1 VLRAGTRTIPEFSK
15 SRRGGLD
22 RGRGRILRKP
32 IVGEA
37 IPIDVTPLRTVT
49 SFLSKYST
57 NSIDQIPRRHVFS
70 KQDFLRGSSLV
81 SNAQCL
87 IRKLT
92 IAPRVIES
100 TRKMLVVLR
109 CSILGAIIAALMLGA
124 VLCSAQQLTNGT
136 LSVTVNGQDGS
147 YQLGPIGSQP
157 VLHSS
162 VGALVGHT
170 WLRPG
175 SYPSHSV
182 SESPFSDVLGSGKQ
196 LTVTGSGLRG
206 SPDLIYVVQ
215 FYTQNPYGTVQ
226 VRVRNETSKATSVQ
240 AIRSV
245 DATGD
250 SIVTLGS
257 RPSDERILS
266 DSFSEDWPD
275 LVIYDLGD
283 APGGMHRGV
292 GSQLV
297 YNRQTKQ
304 SLFLGALTSDRFL
317 TLLRLKTE
325 GKGAEAKVASY
336 TVESTGTTEIQKD
349 YSQAKSLEPKSLK
362 SDRIELSLP
371 LNPNEEMSSE
381 RLLFAAGSDYLGQL
395 RVYGS
400 AIRLLHHAPVSSEIP
415 IGWWS
420 WTAYYAAINQGET
433 LANADWLS
441 QHLNSLGYNF
451 FQIDEGYQY
460 ARGEYVTANATQFP
474 YGMGFVAH
482 HILRDGLTVGL
493 WTAPFEVSSR
503 AWVYEPHK
511 DWLVHNA
518 EGQPIPLEDVWRQ
531 GVDTLYAL
539 DTTHPGAQ
547 EYLRQTY
554 KTLVREWGVRF
565 IKLDFMDTT
574 AIEGYY
580 YRPNTTALEAQR
592 IGLQVIRDTVGD
604 NVILDKDG
612 SPMLN
617 PVGIVDTGRVSADTG
632 HSFLRSK
639 TAAPGIAA
647 RFYMNGN
654 FFINDPEAFNVT
666 DTYLVEHRN
675 ERFSHSLTTAH
686 TSIALSAVAG
696 GMYEIGDDLLVLNSE
711 KDRLALVENRDLLN
725 MAKAGRAST
734 PVDLM
739 TYEPEDGQPS
749 IFLVRQS
756 LRQSMLTAF
765 NWTDRPRSRSLSLAD
780 LGLPASSTMVATG
793 VMDSNAVALEGGAIR
808 IENQS
813 PESAIVIKL
822 VDTAVA
828 RTAPTVT
835 ARVPSQSK
843 VGETIAFSARADPAG
858 VPALGY
864 HWDFGDGTI
873 SERSNVSHCYT
884 RAADVIVRLT
894 VDGPDDVPYEQ
905 SFSIGV
911 TGELKPTPELRANR
925 RFEQPADK

>member
-1 VLRAGTRTIPEFSK
+1 M
-15 SRRGGLD
+15 
-22 RGRGRILRKP
+22 
-32 IVGEA
+32 
-37 IPIDVTPLRTVT
+37 
-49 SFLSKYST
+49 
-57 NSIDQIPRRHVFS
+57 
-70 KQDFLRGSSLV
+70 
-81 SNAQCL
+81 SNAPCL
-87 IRKLT
+87 IQELA
-92 IAPRVIES
+92 IAIET
-100 TRKMLVVLR
+100 TRKMFTVLQ
-109 CSILGAIIAALMLGA
+109 CSMVGVLIAALTLGA
-124 VLCSAQQLTNGT
+124 VRCPAQQLTNGN
-136 LSVTVNGQDGS
+136 LFVTVNGQDGS
-147 YQLGPIGSQP
+147 YQFGPTGSQSA
-157 VLHSS
+157 LQASIA
-162 VGALVGHT
+162 ALVDHT

-175 SYPSHSV
+175 SYPSRSV
-182 SESPFSDVLGSGKQ
+182 SELPFSDVLGSGRQ
-196 LTVTGSGLRG
+196 LTVTCSGLRG
-206 SPDLIYVVQ
+206 SPDLIYVLQ
-215 FYTQNPYGTVQ
+215 LYTQNPYGTIQ
-226 VRVRNETSKATSVQ
+226 VRVRNGTGKATSVQ

-250 SIVTLGS
+250 SIVNLGGH
-257 RPSDERILS
+257 PSDERILS

-275 LVIYDLGD
+275 LVIYDLGGTPD
-283 APGGMHRGV
+283 GMHRGV
-292 GSQLV
+292 GSQLI

-317 TLLRLKTE
+317 TLLRLKAD
-325 GKGAEAKVASY
+325 GKGTDAKIASY
-336 TVESTGTTEIQKD
+336 NVESTGTTEIQKAL
-349 YSQAKSLEPKSLK
+349 SEAQTLEPKHLK

-371 LNPNEEMSSE
+371 LNPGDEMSSE
-381 RLLFAAGSDYLGQL
+381 RVMFAAGSDYLAQL
-395 RVYGS
+395 RAYGS
-400 AIRLLHHAPVSSEIP
+400 AIRRLHHARVSSQIP
-415 IGWWS
+415 VGWWS
-420 WTAYYAAINQGET
+420 WTAYYAAINEGET

-474 YGMGFVAH
+474 DGMRVVAH

-503 AWVYEPHK
+503 AWVYEHHK

-574 AIEGYY
+574 AIEGFY

-604 NVILDKDG
+604 EVLLDKDG

-632 HSFLRSK
+632 HSFQRSK

-654 FFINDPEAFNVT
+654 FFIDDPDAFNIT
-666 DTYLVEHRN
+666 DTYLVEHSR
-675 ERFSHSLTTAH
+675 ERSSHALATAQ
-686 TSIALSAVAG
+686 TSIALSAIAG
-696 GMYEIGDDLLVLNSE
+696 GMYEIGDDLLVLSGE
-711 KDRLALVENRDLLN
+711 KDRLSLAENRDLLN

-749 IFLVRQS
+749 IFL
-756 LRQSMLTAF
+756 LRQSPRQSILTVF
-765 NWTDRPRSRSLSLAD
+765 NWTDQPRLHLLSLKD
-780 LGLPASSTMVATG
+780 LGLPVSSTMVATA
-793 VMDSNAVALEGGAIR
+793 VMDSSSTFALEGDAIR
-808 IENQS
+808 LENQS
-813 PESAIVIKL
+813 PQSAVVIKL
-822 VDTAVA
+822 VDTAIA
-828 RTAPTVT
+828 KAAPSVT

-843 VGETIAFSARADPAG
+843 VGETIAFTAQADPDG

-864 HWDFGDGTI
+864 HWDFGDGTV
-873 SERSNVSHCYT
+873 SEGSNVSHCYT
-884 RAADVIVRLT
+884 RAADFMVRLT
-894 VDGPDDVPYEQ
+894 VDGPDDVSYEQ

>member
-1 VLRAGTRTIPEFSK
+1 M
-15 SRRGGLD
+15 
-22 RGRGRILRKP
+22 
-32 IVGEA
+32 
-37 IPIDVTPLRTVT
+37 
-49 SFLSKYST
+49 
-57 NSIDQIPRRHVFS
+57 
-70 KQDFLRGSSLV
+70 
-81 SNAQCL
+81 SNAPCL
-87 IRKLT
+87 IQKLT
-92 IAPRVIES
+92 IAIET
-100 TRKMLVVLR
+100 TRKMLTVLQ
-109 CSILGAIIAALMLGA
+109 CSMVGVIIAALTLGE
-124 VLCSAQQLTNGT
+124 VPCSAQELTNGN
-136 LSVTVNGQDGS
+136 LFVSVNRQDGS
-147 YQLGPIGSQP
+147 YQFGPAGSQAA
-157 VLHSS
+157 LQAST
-162 VGALVGHT
+162 GALVDHT

-182 SESPFSDVLGSGKQ
+182 SESPFSDALGSGRQ
-196 LTVTGSGLRG
+196 LTVTCSGLQG
-206 SPDLIYVVQ
+206 SPDLIYVLQ
-215 FYTQNPYGTVQ
+215 LYSQNPYGTIQ
-226 VRVRNETSKATSVQ
+226 VRVRNGTGKATSVQ

-250 SIVTLGS
+250 SIVNLGGH
-257 RPSDERILS
+257 PSDERILS

-275 LVIYDLGD
+275 LVIYDLGGTPD
-283 APGGMHRGV
+283 GMHRGV
-292 GSQLV
+292 GSQLI

-317 TLLRLKTE
+317 TILRLNAE
-325 GKGAEAKVASY
+325 GKGADAQVASY
-336 TVESTGTTEIQKD
+336 NVESTGTTEIQKAL
-349 YSQAKSLEPKSLK
+349 SEAKTLAPKHLT

-371 LNPNEEMSSE
+371 LKPGDEMSSE
-381 RLLFAAGSDYLGQL
+381 RVMFAAGPDYLGQL
-395 RVYGS
+395 RSYGS
-400 AIRLLHHAPVSSEIP
+400 AIRRLHHARVSGRIP

-420 WTAYYAAINQGET
+420 WTAYYAAINEGET

-460 ARGEYVTANATQFP
+460 ARGEFATANATQFP
-474 YGMGFVAH
+474 DGMRFVAH
-482 HILRDGLTVGL
+482 YILKDGLTVGL

-503 AWVYEPHK
+503 AWVYEHHK

-518 EGQPIPLEDVWRQ
+518 KGQPIPLQDVWRQ

-592 IGLQVIRDTVGD
+592 MGLQVIRDMVGD
-604 NVILDKDG
+604 EVILDKDG

-632 HSFLRSK
+632 HTFLRSK

-654 FFINDPEAFNVT
+654 FFINDPDAFNIT
-666 DTYLVEHRN
+666 DTYMVEHSR
-675 ERFSHSLTTAH
+675 ESSAHSLAAAQA
-686 TSIALSAVAG
+686 SIALSAIAG
-696 GMYEIGDDLLVLNSE
+696 GNYEIGDDLLVLGSE
-711 KDRLALVENRDLLN
+711 KDRLALVENQDLLN

-749 IFLVRQS
+749 IFL
-756 LRQSMLTAF
+756 LRQSPRQSILTVF
-765 NWTDRPRSRSLSLAD
+765 NWTDGPRSHSLSLAD
-780 LGLPASSTMVATG
+780 LGIPVSSTMVATA
-793 VMDSNAVALEGGAIR
+793 VMDSSSTFTLEGGAIR
-808 IENQS
+808 LENQ
-813 PESAIVIKL
+813 PPQSAVVIKL

-828 RTAPTVT
+828 KAAPTVT
-835 ARVPSQSK
+835 AQVPSQSK
-843 VGETIAFSARADPAG
+843 AGETIAFSAQADPDG

-873 SERSNVSHCYT
+873 SEGAKVSHCYT
-884 RAADVIVRLT
+884 RATDFTVRLT
-894 VDGPDDVPYEQ
+894 VDGPDGVPHEQ

-911 TGELKPTPELRANR
+911 TGELKPTPQLRANR

>member
-1 VLRAGTRTIPEFSK
+1 MV
-15 SRRGGLD
+15 D
-22 RGRGRILRKP
+22 
-32 IVGEA
+32 
-37 IPIDVTPLRTVT
+37 
-49 SFLSKYST
+49 
-57 NSIDQIPRRHVFS
+57 
-70 KQDFLRGSSLV
+70 
-81 SNAQCL
+81 
-87 IRKLT
+87 
-92 IAPRVIES
+92 
-100 TRKMLVVLR
+100 
-109 CSILGAIIAALMLGA
+109 
-124 VLCSAQQLTNGT
+124 
-136 LSVTVNGQDGS
+136 
-147 YQLGPIGSQP
+147 
-157 VLHSS
+157 
-162 VGALVGHT
+162 HT
-170 WLRPG
+170 WLRSG

-182 SESPFSDVLGSGKQ
+182 SESPFSDALGSGRQ
-196 LTVTGSGLRG
+196 LTVTCSGLSG
-206 SPDLIYVVQ
+206 SPDLIYVLQ
-215 FYTQNPYGTVQ
+215 LYTQNPYGTIQ
-226 VRVRNETSKATSVQ
+226 VRVRNGTGKATSVQ

-245 DATGD
+245 EATGD
-250 SIVTLGS
+250 SIVSLGG

-275 LVIYDLGD
+275 LVIYDLGG
-283 APGGMHRGV
+283 APDGMHRGV
-292 GSQLV
+292 GSQLI

-317 TLLRLKTE
+317 TILRLKAE
-325 GKGAEAKVASY
+325 GKGADAKVASY
-336 TVESTGTTEIQKD
+336 NVESTGTTEIQKAL
-349 YSQAKSLEPKSLK
+349 SRAETLEPKHLK

-371 LNPNEEMSSE
+371 LNPGEEMSSE
-381 RLLFAAGSDYLGQL
+381 RVMFAAGPDYLGQL
-395 RVYGS
+395 RAYGS
-400 AIRLLHHAPVSSEIP
+400 AIRRLHHARVSSQIP

-420 WTAYYAAINQGET
+420 WTAYYAAINEGET

-474 YGMGFVAH
+474 DGMRSVAH

-503 AWVYEPHK
+503 AWVYEHHK

-518 EGQPIPLEDVWRQ
+518 KGEPIPLEDVWRQ

-580 YRPNTTALEAQR
+580 HRPNTTALEAQR

-604 NVILDKDG
+604 DVILDKDG

-632 HSFLRSK
+632 HTFLRSK

-654 FFINDPEAFNVT
+654 FFIDDPDAFNIT
-666 DTYLVEHRN
+666 DTYMVEHSR
-675 ERFSHSLTTAH
+675 ERSAHSLEAAQA
-686 TSIALSAVAG
+686 SIALSAIAG
-696 GMYEIGDDLLVLNSE
+696 GNYEIGDDLLVLGSE

-749 IFLVRQS
+749 IFL
-756 LRQSMLTAF
+756 LRQSPRQSILTVF
-765 NWTDRPRSRSLSLAD
+765 NWTDGPRSHSLRLTD
-780 LGLPASSTMVATG
+780 LGVPVSSTLVATA
-793 VMDSNAVALEGGAIR
+793 VMDSSSTFALEGGAVR
-808 IENQS
+808 LQNQPPQS
-813 PESAIVIKL
+813 VVVIKL

-828 RTAPTVT
+828 KAAPTVT

-843 VGETIAFSARADPAG
+843 AGETIAFSAQADPDG

-864 HWDFGDGTI
+864 HWDFGDGTV
-873 SERSNVSHCYT
+873 SEGPKVSHCYT
-884 RAADVIVRLT
+884 RAADFTVRLT
-894 VDGPDDVPYEQ
+894 VDGPDDAPYEQ

-911 TGELKPTPELRANR
+911 TGELKPTPELRVNR
-925 RFEQPADK
+925 RFEQAADK

>member
-1 VLRAGTRTIPEFSK
+1 M
-15 SRRGGLD
+15 
-22 RGRGRILRKP
+22 
-32 IVGEA
+32 
-37 IPIDVTPLRTVT
+37 
-49 SFLSKYST
+49 
-57 NSIDQIPRRHVFS
+57 
-70 KQDFLRGSSLV
+70 

-87 IRKLT
+87 FQKPTITRRAIATMRK
-92 IAPRVIES
+92 
-100 TRKMLVVLR
+100 VLAAVQ
-109 CSILGAIIAALMLGA
+109 CSMTGAIVAAVTLGALPCA
-124 VLCSAQQLTNGT
+124 AQQLTNGS
-136 LSVTVNGQDGS
+136 LSVTVNAQDGS
-147 YQLGPIGSQP
+147 YQFGSTGSPSALQA
-157 VLHSS
+157 S
-162 VGALVGHT
+162 VGALVDHT

-182 SESPFSDVLGSGKQ
+182 SESPFSDALGSGRQ
-196 LTVTGSGLRG
+196 LTVTCSGLRG

-215 FYTQNPYGTVQ
+215 LYTQNPYGTVQ
-226 VRVRNETSKATSVQ
+226 VRVRNGTGKATSVQ

-245 DATGD
+245 EAIGD
-250 SIVTLGS
+250 SIVSLGGH
-257 RPSDERILS
+257 PSDERILS

-275 LVIYDLGD
+275 LVISDLGD

-292 GSQLV
+292 GSQLI
-297 YNRQTKQ
+297 YNRKTKQ

-317 TLLRLKTE
+317 TLLRLKAE
-325 GKGAEAKVASY
+325 GKGAGAKVASY

-349 YSQAKSLEPKSLK
+349 YSQAKSLEAKSLQ

-371 LNPNEEMSSE
+371 LNPGEEMSSE
-381 RLLFAAGSDYLGQL
+381 RVMFAAGPDYLGQL
-395 RVYGS
+395 RAYGS
-400 AIRLLHHAPVSSEIP
+400 AIRRLHHARISNQIP
-415 IGWWS
+415 MGWWS
-420 WTAYYAAINQGET
+420 WTAYYAAINEGET

-474 YGMGFVAH
+474 DGMRFVAH
-482 HILRDGLTVGL
+482 RILRDGLTVGL

-503 AWVYEPHK
+503 AWVYEHHK

-518 EGQPIPLEDVWRQ
+518 KDQPIPLEDVWKQ
-531 GVDTLYAL
+531 NVDTLYAL

-574 AIEGYY
+574 AIEGFY

-592 IGLQVIRDTVGD
+592 IGLQVIRDAVGD
-604 NVILDKDG
+604 EVLLDKDG

-654 FFINDPEAFNVT
+654 FFINDPDAFNVT
-666 DTYLVEHRN
+666 DTYLVEHSG
-675 ERFSHSLTTAH
+675 ERSSHSLETAQ

-696 GMYEIGDDLLVLNSE
+696 GMYEIGDDLLVLSSE

-725 MAKAGRAST
+725 MARAGRAST

-749 IFLVRQS
+749 LFL
-756 LRQSMLTAF
+756 LRQSPRQSILTVF
-765 NWTDRPRSRSLSLAD
+765 NWTDRPRSRSLSLRD
-780 LGLPASSTMVATG
+780 LGLPVSSTMVATA
-793 VMDSNAVALEGGAIR
+793 VMDSNATFELEGGAIR
-808 IENQS
+808 LENQ
-813 PESAIVIKL
+813 PPQSAVVIKL

-828 RTAPTVT
+828 KAAPAVT
-835 ARVPSQSK
+835 ARVSPQSK
-843 VGETIAFSARADPAG
+843 VGETIAFTAQADPDR
-858 VPALGY
+858 VPSIRY

-873 SERSNVSHCYT
+873 SEGSSVSHCYT
-884 RAADVIVRLT
+884 RAADFIVRLT
-894 VDGPDDVPYEQ
+894 VDGPDDAPYEQ
-905 SFSIGV
+905 SFSIRV
-911 TGELKPTPELRANR
+911 TGELKPTPDLRANR
-925 RFEQPADK
+925 RFEQASDK